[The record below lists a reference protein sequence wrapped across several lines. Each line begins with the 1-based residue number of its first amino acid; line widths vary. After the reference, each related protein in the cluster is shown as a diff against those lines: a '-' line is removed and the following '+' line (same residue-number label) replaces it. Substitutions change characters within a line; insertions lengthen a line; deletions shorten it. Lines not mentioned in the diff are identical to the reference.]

1 MTRPSKVVGLA
12 VLSLLLLP
20 SFHYIKWL
28 SSRTFTPSLAI
39 ARHITPS
46 LPISNTSVTS
56 RSPSAPLSSPSP
68 APRLLSPTPDPV
80 PRGIAEPRNPWKSTC
95 TGEIQRPTP
104 AELAQKKLTPQMNFL
119 SEYLCERMDC
129 VPTRGMV
136 IQQVQSIKICVHENS
151 IDQHISGSL
160 RSKGMW
166 EEHIVTP
173 FLNLVKRYPQAV
185 VLDLGAQLGVY
196 GLLAARAGSRVIFVE
211 ASPRSSN
218 YTRKP
223 TFHEPQRE
231 RDEHSHKHTHTQT
244 QTQTHT
250 DTHRHTHTH
259 N

>member
-1 MTRPSKVVGLA
+1 MTRHSKVVGIALLA
-12 VLSLLLLP
+12 LLLLP

-28 SSRTFTPSLAI
+28 SSRTFAPSLPI

-56 RSPSAPLSSPSP
+56 RSPSAPPSAPSP
-68 APRLLSPTPDPV
+68 APRLLSPTPTPSPV
-80 PRGIAEPRNPWKSTC
+80 PRRIAEPKNPWKSTC

-136 IQQVQSIKICVHENS
+136 LQQVQSIKICVHENS
-151 IDQHISGSL
+151 IDQHVSGSL

-173 FLNLVKRYPQAV
+173 FLHLVKRFPQAV
-185 VLDLGAQLGVY
+185 VLGESQ
-196 GLLAARAGSRVIFVE
+196 RVTLMKGKRIWKEIQNLKTVHIFNE
-211 ASPRSSN
+211 NMCMKTS
-218 YTRKP
+218 TL
-223 TFHEPQRE
+223 TI
-231 RDEHSHKHTHTQT
+231 
-244 QTQTHT
+244 
-250 DTHRHTHTH
+250 
-259 N
+259 